1 MKAKISEYD
10 TERPNKKR
18 KGSEEDKTN
27 DIEIL
32 HLLWDDIDDNEDG
45 ETSEDYQ
52 KVIDEED
59 EEEASLHANVSQ
71 RLRAAHIAAL
81 RKTGKFYQA

>member
-1 MKAKISEYD
+1 MIPHS
-10 TERPNKKR
+10 
-18 KGSEEDKTN
+18 
-27 DIEIL
+27 
-32 HLLWDDIDDNEDG
+32 LWDDIEDNDDG

-52 KVIDEED
+52 EVMDEED